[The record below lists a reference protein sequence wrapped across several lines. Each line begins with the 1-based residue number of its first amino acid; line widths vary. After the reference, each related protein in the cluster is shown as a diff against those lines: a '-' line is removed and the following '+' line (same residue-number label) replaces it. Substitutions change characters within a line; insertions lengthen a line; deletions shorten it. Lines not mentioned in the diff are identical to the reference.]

1 MGLFKN
7 VPTEPDMK
15 MTLCASLVAAG
26 IALST
31 GCANTPLAPGADKV
45 KITRSADDVASCK
58 PVGNIH
64 LDCENTI
71 NVGTEP
77 IARNQAIGLGGNTVF
92 VTGGTL
98 GAICGGV
105 AYSCP

>member
-1 MGLFKN
+1 
-7 VPTEPDMK
+7 MK
-15 MTLCASLVAAG
+15 MTLCASVVAAAIVLG
-26 IALST
+26 T
-31 GCANTPLAPGADKV
+31 GCANPPLAPGADKV
-45 KITRSADDVASCK
+45 KITRIADDVASCK

-64 LDCENTI
+64 LDCKNTI

-77 IARNQAIGLGGNTVF
+77 IVRNQVVALGGNTVF
-92 VTGGTL
+92 VTGGTF

>member
-1 MGLFKN
+1 
-7 VPTEPDMK
+7 MK
-15 MTLCASLVAAG
+15 MTLYASLVAAG
-26 IALST
+26 IALGT
-31 GCANTPLAPGADKV
+31 GCANTPLAPGADRV

-77 IARNQAIGLGGNTVF
+77 IVRNQTIGLGGNTVF

>member
-1 MGLFKN
+1 
-7 VPTEPDMK
+7 MK
-15 MTLCASLVAAG
+15 MTLCACLVGAG
-26 IALST
+26 MALGS

-45 KITRSADDVASCK
+45 KITRSADDVVSCK

-64 LDCENTI
+64 LDCDNTI

-77 IARNQAIGLGGNTVF
+77 IVRNRAIGLGANTVF

>member
-1 MGLFKN
+1 
-7 VPTEPDMK
+7 
-15 MTLCASLVAAG
+15 MTLCTFLVAAG
-26 IALST
+26 IALCI

-45 KITRSADDVASCK
+45 KITRSADDVTSCK

-77 IARNQAIGLGGNTVF
+77 IVTNQAIGLGANTVF
-92 VTGGTL
+92 ETGGTL
-98 GAICGGV
+98 GAICV
-105 AYSCP
+105 Q

>member
-1 MGLFKN
+1 
-7 VPTEPDMK
+7 MK
-15 MTLCASLVAAG
+15 MTLCVSLLAAA
-26 IALST
+26 IALCP

-58 PVGNIH
+58 PVGNIR

-77 IARNQAIGLGGNTVF
+77 IVRNRAIGLGGNTVF
-92 VTGGTL
+92 VTAGTL

-105 AYSCP
+105 VYSCP

>member
-1 MGLFKN
+1 MDKFVAIDDFLR
-7 VPTEPDMK
+7 VVVLAAAI
-15 MTLCASLVAAG
+15 TLG
-26 IALST
+26 T
-31 GCANTPLAPGADKV
+31 GCANTALAPGAAKV

-64 LDCENTI
+64 LDCDNTI

-77 IARNQAIGLGGNTVF
+77 IVRNQVIGLGGNTVF
-92 VTGGTL
+92 VTAGTL
-98 GAICGGV
+98 GAICSGV